1 MDSPNYAQHSAN
13 DLGKMT
19 QVFSIQSK
27 TARPPTAAMA
37 GGEAAAAGEKTSR
50 MLHERMKKAIATQND
65 GVKSMQVESLVHA
78 VMSAAIEALKTDA
91 QPVRDAIKLFLD
103 DEKREY
109 KIDDCVRWHLLLRA
123 VRTDQNPNQQV
134 VAAMKALGK
143 LIVEARP
150 YLAFENPYDPEEAK
164 KFYEDQC
171 LLKAVHRDAKQ
182 KEIIFNVA
190 AQCGNAEVIAA
201 MLEHGRKLYDLHEP
215 PATHEFKAHYGG
227 PDFLDKPC
235 SLLDLVLEPNPYSS
249 VNKTALWEAAM
260 AEKGSV
266 ETVEALLKVEGLATN
281 KTALSCF
288 RDAVE
293 NGLDGVI
300 RKYLDYNSKKPV
312 ANGAS
317 GRGGGDATS
326 LFATSDNIILAIEH
340 IETKM
345 PVKKRSKSKP
355 ANLETTRRNIVR
367 DIVGAVKD
375 TATFNAKV
383 VQSIIQRDL
392 MEIWPKTGVSKSL
405 EKSLIHLAVF
415 YQKPDFVEKF
425 VKEYSDLLC
434 ERCALSGEGLAAT
447 QSEKAKKYALWY
459 NNNRWDEGNGFV
471 PWPRQQKDATLVGT
485 AKDRARIRDLIVA
498 KTIEVVDNMGTLS
511 DIFHDSNEPFGDLCF
526 DISRFNSA
534 TYEVSAFVDSLILH
548 SQNRDLLKYEQTLRY
563 VEFPP
568 LDLMAK
574 EREALCENSHF
585 TKSHREVFRILKWLW
600 EKNVRKI
607 IKLKIPDRLLNPH
620 DDEEMAMWVDKFEV
634 EVLDWKVLD
643 LCISGLEEGTKGRIK
658 ELHLYSSGSRVV
670 INDWFGED
678 GVKKFGE
685 HFETL
690 VISVIKETCTE
701 ARSDAVTKKLRS
713 HVKKL
718 RDDRPPSFKALR
730 IETVSWYPT
739 SKLVNLGEIA
749 NRVAP
754 TLARWLRSLETEV
767 NKKEGLPQYKPTKM
781 AILDNG
787 ILSISSQSSG
797 GRGKMQQPSS
807 KEAGKGDGKPGEPGG
822 SEQGEQ
828 HQGTEE
834 AAPQQDGGLWAR
846 IQDGCSFVDENF
858 RFSPWLFA
866 SNPHGTQMANLI
878 CAIDPFCQIYVA
890 RVAEDSSKITPK
902 RVAKAIK
909 WARSLDVDVISMSF
923 AMGHSDSDLEDELR
937 EATKQGIVMTCSAH
951 DEGSRIS
958 KAYPADLKSD
968 LLSLLVLAACDEYGK
983 LLRDLSPNKYDYMI
997 RGQNIAAGVI
1007 DFLKSEDVIT
1017 GSSVSTALAAGLCSL
1032 ILTCDRL
1039 AHPGKRYPG
1048 GKEAGSRWA
1057 LVRRHL
1063 EKMAADDSKQFL
1075 LLEKFENIATPH
1087 INQPTAEEIELA
1099 ASGIGERSAKDVLIK
1114 EFGMPA

>member
-1 MDSPNYAQHSAN
+1 
-13 DLGKMT
+13 
-19 QVFSIQSK
+19 
-27 TARPPTAAMA
+27 
-37 GGEAAAAGEKTSR
+37 
-50 MLHERMKKAIATQND
+50 MKKAIATQSD
-65 GVKSMQVESLVHA
+65 GVKSMPVESLVPTI
-78 VMSAAIEALKTDA
+78 MSAAIEVLKTDA

-109 KIDDCVRWHLLLRA
+109 KIDDCVRWHLLLWA
-123 VRTDQNPNQQV
+123 VRTDQSPNQLV

-150 YLAFENPYDPEEAK
+150 YLAFENPYDPDEAK

-182 KEIIFNVA
+182 KKIIFNVA

-201 MLEHGRKLYDLHEP
+201 MLEHGRKLYDQHEP
-215 PATHEFKAHYGG
+215 EFKAHYGG

-235 SLLDLVLEPNPYSS
+235 SLLDLVLEPNPYSPIG
-249 VNKTALWEAAM
+249 KTALWEAAM

-266 ETVEALLKVEGLATN
+266 ETVEALLEVEGLAATE
-281 KTALSCF
+281 TAGSCF

-300 RKYLDYNSKKPV
+300 RKYLDYNAKKPV

-317 GRGGGDATS
+317 SHGGSDAAS
-326 LFATSDNIILAIEH
+326 LFATSDNIILAIEN
-340 IETKM
+340 IEKKM
-345 PVKKRSKSKP
+345 PAKRGSKAKP
-355 ANLETTRRNIVR
+355 AYLEATRRNIVR

-375 TATFNAKV
+375 PATFNAKV

-425 VKEYSDLLC
+425 VKEHSDSLC

-447 QSEKAKKYALWY
+447 QSEDKKRYALWY
-459 NNNRWDEGNGFV
+459 NNNRWDKVSDFV
-471 PWPRQQKDATLVGT
+471 PWPRPRKDAPPAGSTQ
-485 AKDRARIRDLIVA
+485 DRVKIRNLIVA

-511 DIFHDSNEPFGDLCF
+511 DIFHSSNEPFGDLCF

-568 LDLMAK
+568 LDLMVK

-585 TKSHREVFRILKWLW
+585 TKSHREVFRILEWLW
-600 EKNVRKI
+600 DKNVRKI
-607 IKLKIPDRLLNPH
+607 TKLKIPDRLLNPH
-620 DDEEMAMWVDKFEV
+620 DDEEMAVWVDKFEV

-643 LCISGLEEGTKGRIK
+643 LCVSGLKKGTKGRIK
-658 ELHLYSSGSRVV
+658 ELYLYSSGSRAA

-678 GVKKFGE
+678 GVKKLGE
-685 HFETL
+685 PFETL
-690 VISVIKETCTE
+690 IISVIKETCTE
-701 ARSDAVTKKLRS
+701 TRSKAVTKELRS
-713 HVKKL
+713 HVSKL
-718 RDDRPPSFKALR
+718 RRGKPDTFKAPR

-754 TLARWLRSLETEV
+754 TLARWLRSLETEF
-767 NKKEGLPQYKPTKM
+767 NKKKDLPQYKPTKV

-787 ILSISSQSSG
+787 ILSISSQSAE
-797 GRGKMQQPSS
+797 GRGRKQPPSS
-807 KEAGKGDGKPGEPGG
+807 EEASKGDGNSGEPGG

-828 HQGTEE
+828 HQGAEE
-834 AAPQQDGGLWAR
+834 AVPHQDGGLWAR

-923 AMGHSDSDLEDELR
+923 AMGRSDGDLEDELR
-937 EATKQGIVMTCSAH
+937 EATKKGIVMACSAH

-958 KAYPADLKSD
+958 KAYPADLRSD

-983 LLRDLSPNKYDYMI
+983 LLRDLSPSKYDYMI

-1039 AHPGKRYPG
+1039 AHPDKEYQG
-1048 GKEAGSRWA
+1048 GKGEGSRWA
-1057 LVRRHL
+1057 LVTGHL
-1063 EKMAADDSKQFL
+1063 KKMAAEDSKQFL
-1075 LLEKFENIATPH
+1075 LLERFENIAASH
-1087 INQPTAEEIELA
+1087 INQLTAEELELA
-1099 ASGIGERSAKDVLIK
+1099 ASSIMERSARIVLIE
-1114 EFGMPA
+1114 EFGMLP